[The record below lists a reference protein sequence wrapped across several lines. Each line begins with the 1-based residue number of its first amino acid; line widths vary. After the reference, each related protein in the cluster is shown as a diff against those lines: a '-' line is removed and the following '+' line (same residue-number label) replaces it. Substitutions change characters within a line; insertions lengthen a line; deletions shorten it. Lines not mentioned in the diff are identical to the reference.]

1 MGPPALKF
9 GCTLESSGALQ
20 KQRFPETSG
29 DRTGHL
35 YFLKCSWSRMLKPL
49 KFIKRSYE
57 LNITSDFPGKMD
69 AANSKDFF
77 FLKTNLHS

>member
-1 MGPPALKF
+1 
-9 GCTLESSGALQ
+9 
-20 KQRFPETSG
+20 
-29 DRTGHL
+29 
-35 YFLKCSWSRMLKPL
+35 MLKPL